1 MVRIR
6 KNILIP
12 VLAATIG
19 AAGSGI
25 GTYLYLNHG
34 NTLPDFSDKTKKDVE
49 KWISSN
55 SISEDK
61 VEYVYEYTLKE
72 DKDEVLSQSIPS
84 GKHMNDYTLYII
96 LSNGAD
102 PYEEVT
108 LPDFSTQNIKDIK
121 KWFSKNKFSNVTY
134 KAAVS
139 DVDDDEFISMNPAAG
154 TAVKRADAIEVQY
167 SMPDKEITVPDLI
180 DYTQDE
186 INAWGTENFIT
197 IVYTSQSSDTVG
209 EGAIISVSSES
220 GSTIHTGDTVT
231 VVLST
236 GKETEE
242 DKDSSSSTN
251 SGTSGS
257 GTSGSGTSG
266 SGTSGNSTKGNGSSS
281 GGNTVSNNGTNSGS
295 NTTTTYTLSYSQ
307 STFAYWTGTKSE
319 IESYVKSYFSS
330 IPNSSSI
337 NFSVSSDGNG
347 NRVLSISPASGNTVT
362 SGSEITAYINIDG

>member
-1 MVRIR
+1 MIRIR

-134 KAAVS
+134 TAAVS

-197 IVYTSQSSDTVG
+197 IVYTSQSSDTVD
-209 EGAIISVSSES
+209 EGSIISVSSES

-242 DKDSSSSTN
+242 DKDSSSSTTN
-251 SGTSGS
+251 S

-266 SGTSGNSTKGNGSSS
+266 SGTSGNSTKGSGSSS
-281 GGNTVSNNGTNSGS
+281 GGSTASGS
-295 NTTTTYTLSYSQ
+295 NGAQTVTYSMPSLAQIQ
-307 STFAYWTGTKSE
+307 SFTQGNDVSV
-319 IESYVKSYFSS
+319 IESRVISTVAAAG
-330 IPNSSSI
+330 IPNASNIKFNIVVGDKQIITDYTPAGTSI
-337 NFSVSSDGNG
+337 TDGSQISVT
-347 NRVLSISPASGNTVT
+347 ISQIS
-362 SGSEITAYINIDG
+362 